1 MEQMPKMSLF
11 RFKSRTLWTVLV
23 TVLLAACATT
33 TLDGSWIRPEFA
45 GKRLQGPVLVV
56 GVARDDTVRRIY
68 EDEMVTRLGA
78 RGVKALRSYEL
89 VPGALQDDS
98 VERLQQ
104 AARKAGATYLLSTAV
119 IGQEREAYVYQDP
132 WFYGGGWGGYRGWY
146 GSYWS
151 MAYPVRTDVRVYSV
165 YIAQTALTDVA
176 TDRIDWTAR
185 TRTAAPTDIGRETRA
200 FVDVIVG
207 ALDEAGLLGAPAQ

>member
-1 MEQMPKMSLF
+1 MPKMSLF
-11 RFKSRTLWTVLV
+11 RFKSRALWTFLIALLLV
-23 TVLLAACATT
+23 ACATT
-33 TLDGSWIRPEFA
+33 TLDGSWTHPEFA

-89 VPGALQDDS
+89 VPGALQGDS

-104 AARKAGATYLLSTAV
+104 AARKAGATHLLSTAV
-119 IGQEREAYVYQDP
+119 IGQEREAFVYQDP

-165 YIAQTALTDVA
+165 YVAQTALTDVA

-185 TRTAAPTDIGRETRA
+185 TRTAASTDVEGETRA

-207 ALDEAGLLGAPAQ
+207 ALDKAGLLGAQAK

>member
-1 MEQMPKMSLF
+1 MNPLP
-11 RFKSRTLWTVLV
+11 RFKPSALWTVPTALLLV
-23 TVLLAACATT
+23 ACATT
-33 TLDGSWIRPEFA
+33 TLDGSWTRPEFA
-45 GKRLQGPVLVV
+45 GTRLQGPVLVV

-68 EDEMVTRLGA
+68 EDEMAARLGA

-89 VPGALQDDS
+89 VPGTLREDS

-104 AARKAGATYLLSTAV
+104 AGRKAGATHLLSTAV

-132 WFYGGGWGGYRGWY
+132 WIYGGWGGYRGWY
-146 GSYWS
+146 GSYWG
-151 MAYPVRTDVRVYSV
+151 MAYPMRTDVRVYNV

-185 TRTAAPTDIGRETRA
+185 TRTTAPTDVRQETRA
-200 FVDVIVG
+200 FVDVIIG
-207 ALDEAGLLGAPAQ
+207 ALDKAGLLGAPGK

>member
-1 MEQMPKMSLF
+1 MTVQ
-11 RFKSRTLWTVLV
+11 RTRQCDRSAALVLG
-23 TVLLAACATT
+23 TTLLLAACATT
-33 TLDGSWIRPEFA
+33 TLDGSWARPEFA

-68 EDEMVTRLGA
+68 EDEMVARLGA

-89 VPGALQDDS
+89 VPGTLRDDS

-104 AARKAGATYLLSTAV
+104 AARTAGATYLLSTAV
-119 IGQEREAYVYQDP
+119 IGQERGTVVYQDP
-132 WFYGGGWGGYRGWY
+132 WVYGGWGGYRGWY
-146 GSYWS
+146 GSYWG
-151 MAYPVRTDVRVYSV
+151 MAYSVRTDVRVYNV

-185 TRTAAPTDIGRETRA
+185 TRTTAPTDVRQETRA
-200 FVDVIVG
+200 FVDVIMG
-207 ALDEAGLLGAPAQ
+207 ALDKAGLLGAPGK

>member
-1 MEQMPKMSLF
+1 MMSLL
-11 RFKSRTLWTVLV
+11 RFNAYALV
-23 TVLLAACATT
+23 AAPVALLVAACATT
-33 TLDGSWIRPEFA
+33 TLDGSWTHPEFA

-68 EDEMVTRLGA
+68 EDEMVARLGA

-89 VPGALQDDS
+89 VPGALQNDS

-104 AARKAGATYLLSTAV
+104 AARKAGATHLLSTAV
-119 IGQEREAYVYQDP
+119 IGREREALVYQDP
-132 WFYGGGWGGYRGWY
+132 GVYGGWGGYRGWY
-146 GSYWS
+146 GSYWG
-151 MAYPVRTDVRVYSV
+151 MAYPLRTDVRVYSI

-185 TRTAAPTDIGRETRA
+185 TRSTAPANVEQETRA

-207 ALDEAGLLGAPAQ
+207 ALDQAGLLGAPVK